1 MREVPMTIL
10 ADNLMAIS
18 SYNDGIVVEPSPVT
32 TALEQYWAE
41 RKRICD
47 ETVGQL
53 QQSSADVDAERGWDY
68 FCSYHASFLQ
78 ELLKRS
84 VKGLGA
90 PLRRL
95 WGWHFGL
102 IREARREFLRNARV
116 ELWIPFAHNPLKLVR
131 VPGRTG
137 KYDLVNWL
145 DDDGRQFELGKAIV
159 AVRWRSDDFFMIL
172 PSGAYVTFNTFNYT
186 KDGVTWNMQE
196 ALPKAFVQQLADFQ
210 LELRFAEENFATLRV
225 SWDRKNQLAYI
236 TANSHRIE
244 KAAESWRRVHIPD
257 RQKIDILRRAE
268 LFERNDLAAPRGLL
282 LTGPPGTGKTL
293 VARTLR
299 EMMNCDFQMLS
310 LADLKDEKM
319 GASGKRVREVW
330 DRARKYQ
337 PAIIFI
343 DECEGILGRRGA
355 AETDAF
361 ATDIVH
367 AFLAEW
373 DGIRSNA
380 QVWVIG
386 ATSRRDM
393 LDDAILSRFG
403 WEIELK
409 LPGED
414 DRRQI
419 LSQEVLALG
428 LAVEVPQE
436 AAELTQGMSGRDLKQ
451 LAQSVRAIAYPAE
464 PTREHFF
471 EAIGSARK
479 SHNTKVDGRAVW
491 ETLVLDGAILDRL
504 KLICALLRD
513 AERWQAQGVSIP
525 RSLLLAGPSGVG
537 KTQVA
542 RTLAN
547 ESGLTFLAATT
558 ADVKANYLGQ
568 SGNRVKLLFERARSS
583 APAILFLDEL
593 DVIAPDRAKAGGN
606 DQLTDEI
613 VGQLL
618 QEMDG
623 IHARESHV
631 FLAAATNHLE
641 RIDAAVRS
649 RFQEKLVVPLP
660 DQQARIRLLTNLL
673 TGKKISFSLNDG
685 AVLLAD
691 QTKDR
696 ALSGRDLESW
706 VQAAEQKA
714 LLRALREGGPGNFAI
729 GLEDFGEQ
737 FQH

>member
-1 MREVPMTIL
+1 M
-10 ADNLMAIS
+10 
-18 SYNDGIVVEPSPVT
+18 T

-53 QQSSADVDAERGWDY
+53 QQSSADVDAERIWDY
-68 FCSYHASFLQ
+68 FCSHHTTFLR
-78 ELLKRS
+78 EYLKRS
-84 VKGLGA
+84 VDDLGA

-102 IREARREFLRNARV
+102 IREARRAFLRNARV
-116 ELWIPFAHNPLKLVR
+116 ELWIPCSHSPLTAVR
-131 VPGRTG
+131 VPGKTG
-137 KYDLVNWL
+137 KYDVIDWP
-145 DDDGRQFELGKAIV
+145 DDDGKEYELGKPIV
-159 AVRWRSDDFFMIL
+159 AVHWQSDNLFIIP
-172 PSGAYVTFNTFNYT
+172 PSGAYVNFKSFTYT
-186 KDGVTWNMQE
+186 KNGVTWNMQE
-196 ALPKAFVQQLADFQ
+196 ALPKAFVRQLAGFQ
-210 LELRFAEENFATLRV
+210 PELQFAEERFAVLRA
-225 SWDRKNQLAYI
+225 SWNKKDQLTRA
-236 TANSHRIE
+236 TASSLRIE
-244 KAAESWRRVHIPD
+244 KAAGIWREVHIPE
-257 RQKIDILRRAE
+257 RQKLDILRRAE
-268 LFERNDLAAPRGLL
+268 LFERNDAAAPRGLL

-299 EMMNCDFQMLS
+299 EMMGCDFQMLS
-310 LADLKDEKM
+310 LADLKDQKV

-330 DRARKYQ
+330 DRARKHQ

-361 ATDIVH
+361 ATDIVQ

-373 DGIRSNA
+373 DGIRENA

-386 ATSRRDM
+386 ATNRRDM

-403 WEIELK
+403 WEIELQ
-409 LPGED
+409 LPGME

-419 LSQEVLALG
+419 LSQEVKALG
-428 LAVEVPQE
+428 LSVEVPQE
-436 AAELTQGMSGRDLKQ
+436 AAALTQGMSGRDLKQ
-451 LAQSVRAIAYPAE
+451 LAQSVRSVAYPAE
-464 PTREHFF
+464 PTQEHFLD
-471 EAIGSARK
+471 AIGAARK
-479 SHNTKVDGRAVW
+479 SRNTKVDRKAGW
-491 ETLVLDGAILDRL
+491 ETLVLDDAILDRL
-504 KLICALLRD
+504 KLVCALLRD
-513 AERWQAQGVSIP
+513 AEKWQTQGVSIP

-547 ESGLTFLAATT
+547 ESGLTFIAATT

-593 DVIAPDRAKAGGN
+593 DVIAPDRAAAGSN

-623 IHARESHV
+623 ISARDSHV
-631 FLAAATNHLE
+631 FLVAASNHLE
-641 RIDAAVRS
+641 RIDTAVRS
-649 RFQEKLVVPLP
+649 RFQEKLVIPLP
-660 DQQARIRLLTNLL
+660 DRNARTRLLANLL
-673 TGKKISFSLNDG
+673 AGKKIGFPLNDG
-685 AVLLAD
+685 AVLLAG
-691 QTKDR
+691 QTKDQ
-696 ALSGRDLESW
+696 ALSGRDLEGW

-714 LLRALREGGPGNFAI
+714 LLRALRDGGPENFAI

-737 FQH
+737 FQRQ

>member
-1 MREVPMTIL
+1 MTIL
-10 ADNLMAIS
+10 ADDIAAIS
-18 SYNDGIVVEPSPVT
+18 SYNDGIVVETSPMA
-32 TALEQYWAE
+32 TALKQYWAE

-53 QQSSADVDAERGWDY
+53 QQSPTDVDGERAWDY
-68 FCSYHASFLQ
+68 FCSNHTTFLR
-78 ELLKRS
+78 EYLKRS
-84 VKGLGA
+84 VNDMGA

-102 IREARREFLRNARV
+102 IREARRAFLRNARV
-116 ELWIPFAHNPLKLVR
+116 ELWIPFAYSPLSVVR

-137 KYDLVNWL
+137 KYDEVEWP
-145 DDDGRQFELGKAIV
+145 DDDGKQYELGKPII
-159 AVRWRSDDFFMIL
+159 AVHWGSDAFFMIL
-172 PSGAYVTFNTFNYT
+172 PSGTYVNFKTFTYT
-186 KDGVTWNMQE
+186 KNGVTWNMQE
-196 ALPKAFVQQLADFQ
+196 ALPKAFVRQLAGFQ
-210 LELRFAEENFATLRV
+210 PELRFAEERFAALRA
-225 SWDRKNQLAYI
+225 SWGKKDQLTRA
-236 TANSHRIE
+236 TTSSQRIE
-244 KAAESWRRVHIPD
+244 KAAETWRQVHIPEG
-257 RQKIDILRRAE
+257 QKLDILRRAE
-268 LFERNDLAAPRGLL
+268 LFERNDPAAPRGLL
-282 LTGPPGTGKTL
+282 LTGPPGTGKTF

-299 EMMNCDFQMLS
+299 EMMGCDFQMLS
-310 LADLKDEKM
+310 LADLKQQTV

-330 DRARKYQ
+330 DRARKHQ

-373 DGIRSNA
+373 DGIRRNA
-380 QVWVIG
+380 LVWVIG
-386 ATSRRDM
+386 ATNRRDM

-409 LPGED
+409 LPGVE

-419 LSQEVLALG
+419 LSQEVKALG
-428 LAVEVPQE
+428 LSVDVPEE
-436 AAELTQGMSGRDLKQ
+436 AAALTQGMSGRDLKQ
-451 LAQSVRAIAYPAE
+451 LAQSVRSVAYPAD
-464 PTREHFF
+464 PTHEHFLD
-471 EAIGSARK
+471 AIGAARK
-479 SHNTKVDGRAVW
+479 SHNTKVDRKAGW
-491 ETLVLDGAILDRL
+491 ETLVLDDAILDRL
-504 KLICALLRD
+504 KLVCALLRD
-513 AERWQAQGVSIP
+513 AEKWQAQGVSIP

-547 ESGLTFLAATT
+547 ESGLTFIAATT
-558 ADVKANYLGQ
+558 SDVKANYLGQ

-593 DVIAPDRAKAGGN
+593 DVIAPDRAAAGGN

-623 IHARESHV
+623 ISARDSHV
-631 FLAAATNHLE
+631 FLVAASNHLE
-641 RIDAAVRS
+641 RIDVAVRS
-649 RFQEKLVVPLP
+649 RFQEKLIIPLP
-660 DQQARIRLLTNLL
+660 DHRARIRLLANLL
-673 TGKKISFSLNDG
+673 AGKKIGFPLNDG
-685 AVLLAD
+685 AVLLAG
-691 QTKDR
+691 QTKDQ
-696 ALSGRDLESW
+696 ALSGRDLEGW

-714 LLRALREGGPGNFAI
+714 LLRALWDGGPENFAI

-737 FQH
+737 FQGQ

>member
-1 MREVPMTIL
+1 MTIL
-10 ADNLMAIS
+10 ADNIAAIS
-18 SYNDGIVVEPSPVT
+18 SYNDDIVVETSPMT
-32 TALEQYWAE
+32 TALEQYWTE
-41 RKRICD
+41 RKRFCD

-53 QQSSADVDAERGWDY
+53 QQSPADVDAERAWDY
-68 FCSYHASFLQ
+68 FCSNHTTFLR
-78 ELLKRS
+78 EYLKRS
-84 VKGLGA
+84 VNDLGA

-102 IREARREFLRNARV
+102 IREARRAFLRNARV
-116 ELWIPFAHNPLKLVR
+116 ELWIPFAYSPLTAVR
-131 VPGRTG
+131 VPGKTG
-137 KYDLVNWL
+137 KYDEVEWP
-145 DDDGRQFELGKAIV
+145 DDDGKQYGLGKPIV
-159 AVRWRSDDFFMIL
+159 AVHWGSDAFFMIL
-172 PSGAYVTFNTFNYT
+172 PSGAYVNFKTFAYT
-186 KDGVTWNMQE
+186 KNGVTWNMQE
-196 ALPKAFVQQLADFQ
+196 ALPKAFVRQLAGIQ
-210 LELRFAEENFATLRV
+210 PELRFAEERFAALRA
-225 SWDRKNQLAYI
+225 SWDKKNQLTHA
-236 TANSHRIE
+236 TASSRRIE
-244 KAAESWRRVHIPD
+244 KAAGTWSQVHIPE
-257 RQKIDILRRAE
+257 RQKLDILRRAE
-268 LFERNDLAAPRGLL
+268 LFERNDAAAPRGLL

-299 EMMNCDFQMLS
+299 EMMGCDFQMLS
-310 LADLKDEKM
+310 LADLKDQKV

-330 DRARKYQ
+330 DRARKHQ

-361 ATDIVH
+361 ATDIVQ

-373 DGIRSNA
+373 DGIRENA

-386 ATSRRDM
+386 ATNRRDM

-403 WEIELK
+403 WEIELQ
-409 LPGED
+409 LPGVEE
-414 DRRQI
+414 RRQI
-419 LSQEVLALG
+419 LSQEVKALG
-428 LAVEVPQE
+428 LSVDVPQE
-436 AAELTQGMSGRDLKQ
+436 AAALTQGMSGRDLKQ
-451 LAQSVRAIAYPAE
+451 LAQSVRSVAYPAE
-464 PTREHFF
+464 PTQEHFLD
-471 EAIGSARK
+471 AIGAARK
-479 SHNTKVDGRAVW
+479 SHNTKVDRKAGW
-491 ETLVLDGAILDRL
+491 ETLVLDDAILDRL
-504 KLICALLRD
+504 KLVCALLRD
-513 AERWQAQGVSIP
+513 AEKWQTQGVSIP

-547 ESGLTFLAATT
+547 ESGLTFIAATT

-593 DVIAPDRAKAGGN
+593 DVIAPDRAAAGSN

-623 IHARESHV
+623 ISARDSHV
-631 FLAAATNHLE
+631 FLVAASNHLE

-649 RFQEKLVVPLP
+649 RFQEKLVIPLP
-660 DQQARIRLLTNLL
+660 DYQARIRLLANLL
-673 TGKKISFSLNDG
+673 AGKKIGFPLNDG

-691 QTKDR
+691 QTKDQ
-696 ALSGRDLESW
+696 ALSGRDLEGW

-714 LLRALREGGPGNFAI
+714 LLRALRDGGPENFAI
-729 GLEDFGEQ
+729 GLEDFGRQ
-737 FQH
+737 NQGQ

>member
-1 MREVPMTIL
+1 MTIL
-10 ADNLMAIS
+10 ADDIAAIS
-18 SYNDGIVVEPSPVT
+18 SYNDGIVVETSPMT

-53 QQSSADVDAERGWDY
+53 QQSSTDVDAERAWEY
-68 FCSYHASFLQ
+68 FCSYHTPFLR
-78 ELLKRS
+78 EYLKRS
-84 VKGLGA
+84 VNDLGA

-102 IREARREFLRNARV
+102 IREARRAFLRNARV
-116 ELWIPFAHNPLKLVR
+116 ELWMPFSHSPLTAVR
-131 VPGRTG
+131 VPGKTG
-137 KYDLVNWL
+137 KYDVIDWP
-145 DDDGRQFELGKAIV
+145 DDDGKEYELGKPIV
-159 AVRWRSDDFFMIL
+159 AIHWRSDNLFIIL
-172 PSGAYVTFNTFNYT
+172 PSGAYVNFKTFIYT
-186 KDGVTWNMQE
+186 KNGVTWNMQE
-196 ALPKAFVQQLADFQ
+196 ALPKAFVRQLAGFQ
-210 LELRFAEENFATLRV
+210 PELRFAEERFAALRA
-225 SWDRKNQLAYI
+225 SWGKKDQLTRA
-236 TANSHRIE
+236 TASTRRIE
-244 KAAESWRRVHIPD
+244 KAAETWSLVHIPE
-257 RQKIDILRRAE
+257 RQKLDILRRAE
-268 LFERNDLAAPRGLL
+268 LFERNDPAAPRGLL
-282 LTGPPGTGKTL
+282 LTGPPGTGKTF
-293 VARTLR
+293 VACTLR
-299 EMMNCDFQMLS
+299 EMMACDFQMLS
-310 LADLKDEKM
+310 LADLKQQTV

-330 DRARKYQ
+330 DRARKHQ

-373 DGIRSNA
+373 DGIRGNA
-380 QVWVIG
+380 HVWVIG
-386 ATSRRDM
+386 ATNRRDM

-403 WEIELK
+403 WEIELQ
-409 LPGED
+409 LPGQED
-414 DRRQI
+414 RHEI
-419 LSQEVLALG
+419 LSQEVKALG
-428 LAVEVPQE
+428 LSVEVPEE
-436 AAELTQGMSGRDLKQ
+436 AAALTQGMSGRDLKQ
-451 LAQSVRAIAYPAE
+451 LAQSVRSVAYPAE
-464 PTREHFF
+464 PTQEHFLD
-471 EAIGSARK
+471 AIGAARK
-479 SHNTKVDGRAVW
+479 SHNTKVDRKAGW
-491 ETLVLDGAILDRL
+491 ETLVLDDAILDRL
-504 KLICALLRD
+504 KLVCALLRD
-513 AERWQAQGVSIP
+513 AEKWQTQGVSIP

-547 ESGLTFLAATT
+547 ESGLTFIAATT

-593 DVIAPDRAKAGGN
+593 DVIAPDRAAAGSN

-623 IHARESHV
+623 ISARDSHV
-631 FLAAATNHLE
+631 FLVAASNHLE

-649 RFQEKLVVPLP
+649 RFQEKIVIPLP
-660 DQQARIRLLTNLL
+660 DYQARIRLLANLL
-673 TGKKISFSLNDG
+673 AGKKIGFPLNDG

-691 QTKDR
+691 QTKDQ
-696 ALSGRDLESW
+696 ALSGRDLEGW

-714 LLRALREGGPGNFAI
+714 LLRALRDGGPENFAI
-729 GLEDFGEQ
+729 GLEDF
-737 FQH
+737 

>member
-1 MREVPMTIL
+1 MTIL
-10 ADNLMAIS
+10 ADDIAAIS
-18 SYNDGIVVEPSPVT
+18 SYNDGIVVETSPMA
-32 TALEQYWAE
+32 TALEQYWAA

-53 QQSSADVDAERGWDY
+53 QQSSTDVDAERAWDY
-68 FCSYHASFLQ
+68 FCSHHTPFLR
-78 ELLKRS
+78 EYLKRS
-84 VKGLGA
+84 VNDLGA

-102 IREARREFLRNARV
+102 IREARRAFLRNARV
-116 ELWIPFAHNPLKLVR
+116 ELWIPLAHNPMNVVR
-131 VPGRTG
+131 VPGMTG
-137 KYDLVNWL
+137 KYDVVDLP
-145 DDDGRQFELGKAIV
+145 DYDGKEYELGKPIV
-159 AVRWRSDDFFMIL
+159 AVHWRSDILFMIY
-172 PSGAYVTFNTFNYT
+172 PSGAYVNFKTFTYT
-186 KDGVTWNMQE
+186 KNGVTWNMQE
-196 ALPKAFVQQLADFQ
+196 APHKAFVQQLASFQ
-210 LELRFAEENFATLRV
+210 PELRFAEERFAALRA
-225 SWDRKNQLAYI
+225 SWDKKNQLTRA
-236 TANSHRIE
+236 TASSRRIG
-244 KAAESWRRVHIPD
+244 KVAESWSQVHIPE
-257 RQKIDILRRAE
+257 RQKLDILRRAE
-268 LFERNDLAAPRGLL
+268 LFERNDAAAPRGLL
-282 LTGPPGTGKTL
+282 LTGPPGTGKTF

-299 EMMNCDFQMLS
+299 EMMGCDFQMLS
-310 LADLKDEKM
+310 LADLKQQTV

-330 DRARKYQ
+330 DRARKHQ

-373 DGIRSNA
+373 DGIRGNA
-380 QVWVIG
+380 HVWVIG
-386 ATSRRDM
+386 ATNRRDM

-403 WEIELK
+403 WEIELQ
-409 LPGED
+409 LPGQED
-414 DRRQI
+414 RHEI
-419 LSQEVLALG
+419 LSQEVKALG
-428 LAVEVPQE
+428 LSVEVPEE
-436 AAELTQGMSGRDLKQ
+436 AAALTQGMSGRDLKQ
-451 LAQSVRAIAYPAE
+451 LAQSVRSVAYPAE
-464 PTREHFF
+464 PTQEHFLD
-471 EAIGSARK
+471 AIGAARK
-479 SHNTKVDGRAVW
+479 SHNTKVDRKAGW
-491 ETLVLDGAILDRL
+491 ETLVLDDAILDRL
-504 KLICALLRD
+504 KLVCALLRD
-513 AERWQAQGVSIP
+513 AEKWQTQGVSIP

-547 ESGLTFLAATT
+547 ESGLTFIAATT

-593 DVIAPDRAKAGGN
+593 DVIAPDRAAAGSN

-623 IHARESHV
+623 ISARDSHV
-631 FLAAATNHLE
+631 FLVAASNHLE

-649 RFQEKLVVPLP
+649 RFQEKIVIPLP
-660 DQQARIRLLTNLL
+660 DYQARIRLLANLL
-673 TGKKISFSLNDG
+673 AGKKIGFPLNDG

-691 QTKDR
+691 QTKDQ
-696 ALSGRDLESW
+696 ALSGRDLEGW

-714 LLRALREGGPGNFAI
+714 LLRALRDGGPENFAI
-729 GLEDFGEQ
+729 GLEDF
-737 FQH
+737 

>member
-1 MREVPMTIL
+1 MTIL
-10 ADNLMAIS
+10 ADDIAAIS
-18 SYNDGIVVEPSPVT
+18 SYNNGIVVETSPMA

-53 QQSSADVDAERGWDY
+53 QQSSTDVDAERAWDY
-68 FCSYHASFLQ
+68 FCSYHTPFLR
-78 ELLKRS
+78 EYLKRS
-84 VKGLGA
+84 VNDLGA

-102 IREARREFLRNARV
+102 IREARRTFLRNARV
-116 ELWIPFAHNPLKLVR
+116 ELWIPFSHSPLTAVR
-131 VPGRTG
+131 VPGKTG
-137 KYDLVNWL
+137 KYDVVDWP
-145 DDDGRQFELGKAIV
+145 DDDGKEYELGKPIV
-159 AVRWRSDDFFMIL
+159 AVHWQSDNLFIIP
-172 PSGAYVTFNTFNYT
+172 PSGAYVNFKSFTYT
-186 KDGVTWNMQE
+186 KNGVTWNMQE
-196 ALPKAFVQQLADFQ
+196 ALPKAFVRQLVGFQ
-210 LELRFAEENFATLRV
+210 HELRFAEERFAALRS
-225 SWDRKNQLAYI
+225 SWNKKDQLTRA
-236 TANSHRIE
+236 TTSSRRIE
-244 KAAESWRRVHIPD
+244 KAAETWRQVHIPEG
-257 RQKIDILRRAE
+257 QKLDILRRAE
-268 LFERNDLAAPRGLL
+268 LFERHDAAAPRGLL
-282 LTGPPGTGKTL
+282 LTGPPGTGKTF

-299 EMMNCDFQMLS
+299 EMIGCDFQMLS
-310 LADLKDEKM
+310 LADLKQQTV

-330 DRARKYQ
+330 DRARKHQ

-373 DGIRSNA
+373 DGIRGSA

-386 ATSRRDM
+386 ATNRRDM

-403 WEIELK
+403 WEIELQ
-409 LPGED
+409 LPGEE

-419 LSQEVLALG
+419 LSQEVKALG
-428 LAVEVPQE
+428 LLVEVPEE
-436 AAELTQGMSGRDLKQ
+436 AAALTQGMSGRDLKQ
-451 LAQSVRAIAYPAE
+451 LAQSVRSVAYPEE
-464 PTREHFF
+464 PAQEHFLD
-471 EAIGSARK
+471 AIGAARK
-479 SHNTKVDGRAVW
+479 SHNTKVDRKAGW
-491 ETLVLDGAILDRL
+491 ETLVLDDAILDRL
-504 KLICALLRD
+504 KLVCALLRD
-513 AERWQAQGVSIP
+513 AEKWQAQGVSIP

-547 ESGLTFLAATT
+547 ESGLTFIAATT

-583 APAILFLDEL
+583 APAIMFLDEL
-593 DVIAPDRAKAGGN
+593 DVIAPDRAAAGGN

-623 IHARESHV
+623 ISARDSHV
-631 FLAAATNHLE
+631 FLVAASNHLE

-649 RFQEKLVVPLP
+649 RFQERLVIPLP
-660 DQQARIRLLTNLL
+660 DRNARIRLLANLL
-673 TGKKISFSLNDG
+673 AGRKIGFPLNDG
-685 AVLLAD
+685 TVLLAD
-691 QTKDR
+691 QTKDQT
-696 ALSGRDLESW
+696 LSGRDLEGW

-714 LLRALREGGPGNFAI
+714 LLRALRDGGPENFAI
-729 GLEDFGEQ
+729 GLEDFGGQ
-737 FQH
+737 NQGQ

>member
-1 MREVPMTIL
+1 MTIL
-10 ADNLMAIS
+10 ADDIAAIS
-18 SYNDGIVVEPSPVT
+18 SYNDGIVVETSPMA
-32 TALEQYWAE
+32 TALEQYWAA

-53 QQSSADVDAERGWDY
+53 QQSSTDVDAERAWDY
-68 FCSYHASFLQ
+68 FCSHHTPFLR
-78 ELLKRS
+78 EYLKRS
-84 VKGLGA
+84 VNDLGA

-102 IREARREFLRNARV
+102 IREARRAFLRNARV
-116 ELWIPFAHNPLKLVR
+116 ELWIPLAHNPMNVVR
-131 VPGRTG
+131 VPGMTG
-137 KYDLVNWL
+137 KYDVVDLP
-145 DDDGRQFELGKAIV
+145 DYDGKEYELGKPIV
-159 AVRWRSDDFFMIL
+159 AVHWRSDILFMIY
-172 PSGAYVTFNTFNYT
+172 PSGAYVNFKTFTYT
-186 KDGVTWNMQE
+186 KNGVTWNMQE
-196 ALPKAFVQQLADFQ
+196 APHKAFVQQLASFQ
-210 LELRFAEENFATLRV
+210 PELRFAEERFAALRA
-225 SWDRKNQLAYI
+225 SWDKKNQLTRA
-236 TANSHRIE
+236 TASSRRIG
-244 KAAESWRRVHIPD
+244 KVAESWSQVHIPE
-257 RQKIDILRRAE
+257 RQKLDILRRAE
-268 LFERNDLAAPRGLL
+268 LFERNDAAAPRGLL
-282 LTGPPGTGKTL
+282 LTGPPGTGKTF

-299 EMMNCDFQMLS
+299 EMMGCDFQMLS
-310 LADLKDEKM
+310 LADLKQQTV

-330 DRARKYQ
+330 DRARKHQ

-373 DGIRSNA
+373 DGIRGNA

-386 ATSRRDM
+386 ATNRRDM

-403 WEIELK
+403 WEIELQ
-409 LPGED
+409 LPGVE

-419 LSQEVLALG
+419 LSQEVKALG
-428 LAVEVPQE
+428 LSVEVPEE
-436 AAELTQGMSGRDLKQ
+436 AATLTQGMSGRDLKQ
-451 LAQSVRAIAYPAE
+451 LAQSVRSVAYPAE
-464 PTREHFF
+464 PTQEHFLD
-471 EAIGSARK
+471 AIGAARK
-479 SHNTKVDGRAVW
+479 SHNTKVDRKAGW
-491 ETLVLDGAILDRL
+491 ETLVLDDAILDRL
-504 KLICALLRD
+504 KLVCALLRD
-513 AERWQAQGVSIP
+513 TEKWEAQGVSIP

-547 ESGLTFLAATT
+547 ESGLTFIAATT

-593 DVIAPDRAKAGGN
+593 DIIAPDRAATGGN

-623 IHARESHV
+623 ISARDSHV
-631 FLAAATNHLE
+631 FLVAASNHIE

-649 RFQEKLVVPLP
+649 RFQEKLVIPLP
-660 DQQARIRLLTNLL
+660 DHQARIRLLANLL
-673 TGKKISFSLNDG
+673 AGKKIGFRLNDG
-685 AVLLAD
+685 AVLLVD
-691 QTKDR
+691 QTKNQ
-696 ALSGRDLESW
+696 ALSGRDLEGW

-714 LLRALREGGPGNFAI
+714 LLRALRDGGPDNFAI
-729 GLEDFGEQ
+729 GLEDFRGQ
-737 FQH
+737 FQLQ

>member
-1 MREVPMTIL
+1 MTIL
-10 ADNLMAIS
+10 ADDIAAIS
-18 SYNDGIVVEPSPVT
+18 SYNDGIVVETSPMT
-32 TALEQYWAE
+32 TALEQYWAA

-53 QQSSADVDAERGWDY
+53 QQSSADVDAERIWDY
-68 FCSYHASFLQ
+68 FCSHHTTFLR
-78 ELLKRS
+78 EYLKRS
-84 VKGLGA
+84 VDDLGA

-102 IREARREFLRNARV
+102 IREARRAFLRNARV
-116 ELWIPFAHNPLKLVR
+116 ELWIPCSHSPLTAVR
-131 VPGRTG
+131 VPGKTG
-137 KYDLVNWL
+137 KYDVIDWP
-145 DDDGRQFELGKAIV
+145 DDDGKEYELGKPIV
-159 AVRWRSDDFFMIL
+159 AVHWQSDNLFIIP
-172 PSGAYVTFNTFNYT
+172 PSGAYVNFKSFTYT
-186 KDGVTWNMQE
+186 KNGVTWNMQE
-196 ALPKAFVQQLADFQ
+196 ALPKAFVRQLAGFQ
-210 LELRFAEENFATLRV
+210 PELQFAEERFAVLRA
-225 SWDRKNQLAYI
+225 SWNKKDQLTRA
-236 TANSHRIE
+236 TASSLRIE
-244 KAAESWRRVHIPD
+244 KAAGIWREVHIPE
-257 RQKIDILRRAE
+257 RQKLDILRRAE
-268 LFERNDLAAPRGLL
+268 LFERNDAAAPRGLL

-299 EMMNCDFQMLS
+299 EMMGCDFQMLS
-310 LADLKDEKM
+310 LADLKDQKV

-330 DRARKYQ
+330 DRARKHQ

-361 ATDIVH
+361 ATDIVQ

-373 DGIRSNA
+373 DGIRENA

-386 ATSRRDM
+386 ATNRRDM

-403 WEIELK
+403 WEIELQ
-409 LPGED
+409 LPGME

-419 LSQEVLALG
+419 LSQEVKALG
-428 LAVEVPQE
+428 LSVEVPQE
-436 AAELTQGMSGRDLKQ
+436 AAALTQGMSGRDLKQ
-451 LAQSVRAIAYPAE
+451 LAQSVRSVAYPAE
-464 PTREHFF
+464 PTQEHFLD
-471 EAIGSARK
+471 AIGAARK
-479 SHNTKVDGRAVW
+479 SRNTKVDRKAGW
-491 ETLVLDGAILDRL
+491 ETLVLDDAILDRL
-504 KLICALLRD
+504 KLVCALLRD
-513 AERWQAQGVSIP
+513 AEKWQTQGVSIP

-547 ESGLTFLAATT
+547 ESGLTFIAATT

-593 DVIAPDRAKAGGN
+593 DVIAPDRAAAGSN

-623 IHARESHV
+623 ISARDSHV
-631 FLAAATNHLE
+631 FLVAASNHLE
-641 RIDAAVRS
+641 RIDTAVRS
-649 RFQEKLVVPLP
+649 RFQEKLVIPLP
-660 DQQARIRLLTNLL
+660 DRNARTRLLANLL
-673 TGKKISFSLNDG
+673 AGKKIGFPLNDG
-685 AVLLAD
+685 AVLLAG
-691 QTKDR
+691 QTKDQ
-696 ALSGRDLESW
+696 ALSGRDLEGW

-714 LLRALREGGPGNFAI
+714 LLRALRDGGPENFAI

-737 FQH
+737 FQRQ

>member
-1 MREVPMTIL
+1 MTIL
-10 ADNLMAIS
+10 ADDIAAIS
-18 SYNDGIVVEPSPVT
+18 SYNDGIVVETSPMA

-53 QQSSADVDAERGWDY
+53 QQSSTDVDAERAWDY
-68 FCSYHASFLQ
+68 FCTYHTTFLR
-78 ELLKRS
+78 EYLKRS
-84 VKGLGA
+84 VNDLGA

-102 IREARREFLRNARV
+102 IREARRAFLRNARV
-116 ELWIPFAHNPLKLVR
+116 ELWIPFSHSPLTAVR
-131 VPGRTG
+131 VPGKTG
-137 KYDLVNWL
+137 KYDVIDWP
-145 DDDGRQFELGKAIV
+145 DDDGKEYELGKPIV
-159 AVRWRSDDFFMIL
+159 AVHWQSDNLFIIP
-172 PSGAYVTFNTFNYT
+172 PSGAYVNFKSFTYT
-186 KDGVTWNMQE
+186 KNGVTWNMQE
-196 ALPKAFVQQLADFQ
+196 ALPKAFVRQLAGFQ
-210 LELRFAEENFATLRV
+210 PELQFAEERFAVLRA
-225 SWDRKNQLAYI
+225 SWNKKDQLTRA
-236 TANSHRIE
+236 TASSLRIE
-244 KAAESWRRVHIPD
+244 KAAGIWREVHIPE
-257 RQKIDILRRAE
+257 RQKLDILRRAE
-268 LFERNDLAAPRGLL
+268 LFERNDAAAPRGLL

-299 EMMNCDFQMLS
+299 EMMGCDFQMLS
-310 LADLKDEKM
+310 LADLKDQKV

-330 DRARKYQ
+330 DRARKHQ

-361 ATDIVH
+361 ATDIVQ

-373 DGIRSNA
+373 DGIRENA

-386 ATSRRDM
+386 ATNRRDM

-403 WEIELK
+403 WEIELQ
-409 LPGED
+409 LPGME

-419 LSQEVLALG
+419 LSQEVKALG
-428 LAVEVPQE
+428 LSVEVPQE
-436 AAELTQGMSGRDLKQ
+436 AAALTQGMSGRDLKQ
-451 LAQSVRAIAYPAE
+451 LAQSVRSVAYPAE
-464 PTREHFF
+464 PTQEHFLD
-471 EAIGSARK
+471 AIGAARK
-479 SHNTKVDGRAVW
+479 SRNTKVDRKAGW
-491 ETLVLDGAILDRL
+491 ETLVLDDAILDRL
-504 KLICALLRD
+504 KLVCALLRD
-513 AERWQAQGVSIP
+513 AEKWQTQGVSIP

-547 ESGLTFLAATT
+547 ESGLTFIAATT

-593 DVIAPDRAKAGGN
+593 DVIAPDRAAAGSN

-623 IHARESHV
+623 ISARDSHV
-631 FLAAATNHLE
+631 FLVAASNHLE
-641 RIDAAVRS
+641 RIDTAVRS
-649 RFQEKLVVPLP
+649 RFQEKLVIPLP
-660 DQQARIRLLTNLL
+660 DRNARTRLLANLL
-673 TGKKISFSLNDG
+673 AGKKIGFPLNDG
-685 AVLLAD
+685 AVLLAG
-691 QTKDR
+691 QTKDQ
-696 ALSGRDLESW
+696 ALSGRDLEGW

-714 LLRALREGGPGNFAI
+714 LLRALRDGGPENFAI

-737 FQH
+737 FQRQ

>member
-1 MREVPMTIL
+1 MTIL
-10 ADNLMAIS
+10 ADDIAAIS
-18 SYNDGIVVEPSPVT
+18 SYNDGIVVETSPMT
-32 TALEQYWAE
+32 TALEQYWAA

-53 QQSSADVDAERGWDY
+53 QQSSADVDAECAWDY
-68 FCSYHASFLQ
+68 FCAYHTTFLR
-78 ELLKRS
+78 EYLKRS
-84 VKGLGA
+84 VNDLGA

-102 IREARREFLRNARV
+102 IREARRAFLKNARV
-116 ELWIPFAHNPLKLVR
+116 ELWIPLAHNPMNV
-131 VPGRTG
+131 VSIPGMTG
-137 KYDLVNWL
+137 KYDVVDLP
-145 DDDGRQFELGKAIV
+145 DYDGKEYELGKPIV
-159 AVRWRSDDFFMIL
+159 AVHWRSDNFFMIY
-172 PSGAYVTFNTFNYT
+172 PSGAYVNFKTFTYT
-186 KDGVTWNMQE
+186 KNGVTWNMQE
-196 ALPKAFVQQLADFQ
+196 ALPKAFVRQLAGIQ
-210 LELRFAEENFATLRV
+210 PELRFAEERFAALRA
-225 SWDRKNQLAYI
+225 SWDKKNQLTHA
-236 TANSHRIE
+236 TASSRRIE
-244 KAAESWRRVHIPD
+244 KAAESWSHVHIPE
-257 RQKIDILRRAE
+257 RQKIDILHRAE
-268 LFERNDLAAPRGLL
+268 LFERNDAAAPRGLL

-299 EMMNCDFQMLS
+299 EMIGCDFQMLS
-310 LADLKDEKM
+310 LADLKQQTV

-330 DRARKYQ
+330 DLARKHQ

-373 DGIRSNA
+373 DGIRGSA

-386 ATSRRDM
+386 ATNRRDM

-403 WEIELK
+403 WEIELQ
-409 LPGED
+409 LPGEE

-419 LSQEVLALG
+419 LSQEVKALG
-428 LAVEVPQE
+428 LSVEVPLE
-436 AAELTQGMSGRDLKQ
+436 AAALTQGMSGRDLKQ
-451 LAQSVRAIAYPAE
+451 LAQSVRSIAYPAE
-464 PTREHFF
+464 PTQEHFLD
-471 EAIGSARK
+471 AIGAARK
-479 SHNTKVDGRAVW
+479 SHNTKVDRKAGW
-491 ETLVLDGAILDRL
+491 ETLVLDDAILDRL
-504 KLICALLRD
+504 KLVCALLRD
-513 AERWQAQGVSIP
+513 AEKWQAQGVSIP

-547 ESGLTFLAATT
+547 ESGLTFIAATT

-583 APAILFLDEL
+583 APAILFVDEL
-593 DVIAPDRAKAGGN
+593 DVIAPDRAATGGN

-623 IHARESHV
+623 ISARDSHV
-631 FLAAATNHLE
+631 FLVAASNYLE

-649 RFQEKLVVPLP
+649 RFQEKLIIPLP
-660 DQQARIRLLTNLL
+660 DHQARVRLLANLL
-673 TGKKISFSLNDG
+673 AGKKIGFPLNDG

-691 QTKDR
+691 QTKDQ
-696 ALSGRDLESW
+696 ALSGRDLEGW

-714 LLRALREGGPGNFAI
+714 LLRALRDGGPENFSI
-729 GLEDFGEQ
+729 GLEDFGGQ
-737 FQH
+737 FQRQ

>member
-1 MREVPMTIL
+1 MTIL
-10 ADNLMAIS
+10 ADDIAAIS
-18 SYNDGIVVEPSPVT
+18 SYNDGIVVETSPMA
-32 TALEQYWAE
+32 TALEQYWEA

-53 QQSSADVDAERGWDY
+53 QQSSADVDAERAWDY
-68 FCSYHASFLQ
+68 FCSHHTTFLR
-78 ELLKRS
+78 EYLKRS
-84 VKGLGA
+84 VDDLGA

-102 IREARREFLRNARV
+102 IREARRAFLRNARV
-116 ELWIPFAHNPLKLVR
+116 ELWIPFSHSPLTAVR
-131 VPGRTG
+131 VPGKTG
-137 KYDLVNWL
+137 KYDVIDWPS
-145 DDDGRQFELGKAIV
+145 DDGKEYELGKPIV
-159 AVRWRSDDFFMIL
+159 AVHWRSDNLFIIL
-172 PSGAYVTFNTFNYT
+172 QSGAYVNFKTFTYT
-186 KDGVTWNMQE
+186 KNGVSWNMQE
-196 ALPKAFVQQLADFQ
+196 APHKAFAQQLAGIQ
-210 LELRFAEENFATLRV
+210 PQLRFAEERFAALRA
-225 SWDRKNQLAYI
+225 SWNKKDQLTRA
-236 TANSHRIE
+236 TASSQRIE
-244 KAAESWRRVHIPD
+244 KAAESWSGVHIPE
-257 RQKIDILRRAE
+257 RQKLDLLRRAE
-268 LFERNDLAAPRGLL
+268 LFERNDRAAPRGLL
-282 LTGPPGTGKTL
+282 LTGPPGSGKTF

-299 EMMNCDFQMLS
+299 EMMGCDFQMLS
-310 LADLKDEKM
+310 LADLKQQTV

-330 DRARKYQ
+330 DRARKHQ

-373 DGIRSNA
+373 DGIRGNA

-386 ATSRRDM
+386 ATNRRDM

-403 WEIELK
+403 WEIELQ
-409 LPGED
+409 LPGVE

-419 LSQEVLALG
+419 LSQEVKALG
-428 LAVEVPQE
+428 LSVDAPQE
-436 AAELTQGMSGRDLKQ
+436 AAALTQGMSGRDLKQ
-451 LAQSVRAIAYPAE
+451 LAQSVRSVAYPAE
-464 PTREHFF
+464 PTQEHFLD
-471 EAIGSARK
+471 AIGAARK
-479 SHNTKVDGRAVW
+479 SHNTKVDRKAGW
-491 ETLVLDGAILDRL
+491 ETLVLDDAILDRL
-504 KLICALLRD
+504 KLVCALLRD
-513 AERWQAQGVSIP
+513 AEKWQAQGVSIP

-547 ESGLTFLAATT
+547 ESGLTFIAATT

-593 DVIAPDRAKAGGN
+593 DVIAPDRASVGGN

-623 IHARESHV
+623 ISARDNHV
-631 FLAAATNHLE
+631 FLVAASNHLE
-641 RIDAAVRS
+641 RIDASVRS
-649 RFQEKLVVPLP
+649 RFQERLVIPLP
-660 DQQARIRLLTNLL
+660 DRNARIRLLANLL
-673 TGKKISFSLNDG
+673 AGKKIGFPLNDG

-691 QTKDR
+691 QTKDQ
-696 ALSGRDLESW
+696 ASSGRDLEGW

-714 LLRALREGGPGNFAI
+714 LLRALRDGGPENFAI
-729 GLEDFGEQ
+729 GLEDFWGW
-737 FQH
+737 FQMQ

>member
-1 MREVPMTIL
+1 MIIL
-10 ADNLMAIS
+10 ADPFTAIP
-18 SYNDGIVVEPSPVT
+18 SYNDGIVVEPSPMT

-41 RKRICD
+41 RRQIY
-47 ETVGQL
+47 EEAVGRL
-53 QQSSADVDAERGWDY
+53 QQSFAENDAEHVWIN
-68 FCSYHASFLQ
+68 FCLSKTGFLQ
-78 ELLKRS
+78 RLLKRS
-84 VKGLGA
+84 MAELGV
-90 PLRRL
+90 PLRQL
-95 WGWHFGL
+95 WGWNFGI
-102 IREARREFLRNARV
+102 IREAKRTFLREARV
-116 ELWIPFAHNPLKLVR
+116 EVWIPFAHSPLRFVR
-131 VPGRTG
+131 TPGRKGEFDLIDSPDSDG
-137 KYDLVNWL
+137 KE
-145 DDDGRQFELGKAIV
+145 FELGRAVVIV
-159 AVRWRSDDFFMIL
+159 GWRTDDLFVIL
-172 PSGAYVTFNTFNYT
+172 PSRNYVTFRSFKCI

-196 ALPKAFVQQLADFQ
+196 ALPKVFAQELAAFQV
-210 LELRFAEENFATLRV
+210 ELRFAEESFAPLRA
-225 SWDRKNQLAYI
+225 SWDKKEQLTRAS
-236 TANSHRIE
+236 ANLCRIDG
-244 KAAESWRRVHIPD
+244 AAEAWRRVYIPE
-257 RQKIDILRRAE
+257 RQKLDILRRAE
-268 LFERNDLAAPRGLL
+268 LFEKNDPAAPRGLL

-299 EMMNCDFQMLS
+299 DTMGCDFQMLS
-310 LADLKDEKM
+310 LADLKEQKV

-330 DRARKYQ
+330 DRARTHQ

-361 ATDIVH
+361 ATDIVQ

-373 DGIRSNA
+373 DGIRGNA

-386 ATSRRDM
+386 ATNRRDM

-403 WEIELK
+403 WEVELK

-419 LSQEVLALG
+419 LSQEVQALG
-428 LAVEVPQE
+428 PLMEAPQE
-436 AAELTQGMSGRDLKQ
+436 AAVLTQGMSGRDLKQ
-451 LAQSVRAIAYPAE
+451 LAISVRAIAYPAE
-464 PTREHFF
+464 PTRERFL
-471 EAIGSARK
+471 EAISAARK
-479 SHNTKVDGRAVW
+479 SHNTKVDGKAGW
-491 ETLVLDGAILDRL
+491 ETLVLDDAILDRL

-513 AERWQAQGVSIP
+513 AEKWQAQGVSIP

-547 ESGLTFLAATT
+547 ESGLTFLSATT

-593 DVIAPDRAKAGGN
+593 DVIAPDRATAGGN

-623 IHARESHV
+623 INVRESHV
-631 FLAAATNHLE
+631 FLVAASNRLE

-649 RFQEKLVVPLP
+649 RFQEKLVIPLP
-660 DQQARIRLLTNLL
+660 DRNARIRLLTNML
-673 TGKKISFSLNDG
+673 TGKKIGFPLKDG
-685 AVLLAD
+685 AGLLAD

-696 ALSGRDLESW
+696 ALSGRDLEAW

-714 LLRALREGGPGNFAI
+714 LLRALQDGGPENFEI
-729 GLEDFGEQ
+729 RTEDFDKQ
-737 FQH
+737 FQMR

>member
-1 MREVPMTIL
+1 MTIL
-10 ADNLMAIS
+10 ADDIAAIS
-18 SYNDGIVVEPSPVT
+18 SYNDGIVVETSPMA
-32 TALEQYWAE
+32 TALEQYWEA

-53 QQSSADVDAERGWDY
+53 QQSSADVDAERAWDY
-68 FCSYHASFLQ
+68 FCSDHTTFLR
-78 ELLKRS
+78 EYLKRS
-84 VKGLGA
+84 VDDLGA

-102 IREARREFLRNARV
+102 IREARRAFLRNARV
-116 ELWIPFAHNPLKLVR
+116 ELWIPFSHSPLTAVR
-131 VPGRTG
+131 VPGKTG
-137 KYDLVNWL
+137 KYDVIDWPS
-145 DDDGRQFELGKAIV
+145 DDGKEYELGKPIV
-159 AVRWRSDDFFMIL
+159 AVHWRSDNLFIIL
-172 PSGAYVTFNTFNYT
+172 QSGAYVNFKTFTYT
-186 KDGVTWNMQE
+186 KNGVSWNMQE
-196 ALPKAFVQQLADFQ
+196 APHKAFAQQLAGIQ
-210 LELRFAEENFATLRV
+210 PQLRFAEERFAALRA
-225 SWDRKNQLAYI
+225 SWNKKDQLTRA
-236 TANSHRIE
+236 TASSQRIE
-244 KAAESWRRVHIPD
+244 KAAESWSGVHIPE
-257 RQKIDILRRAE
+257 RQKLDLLRRAE
-268 LFERNDLAAPRGLL
+268 LFERNDRAAPRGLL
-282 LTGPPGTGKTL
+282 LTGPPGSGKTF

-299 EMMNCDFQMLS
+299 EMMGCDFQMLS
-310 LADLKDEKM
+310 LADLKQQTV

-330 DRARKYQ
+330 DRARKHQ

-373 DGIRSNA
+373 DGIRGNA

-386 ATSRRDM
+386 ATNRRDM

-403 WEIELK
+403 WEIELQ
-409 LPGED
+409 LPGVE

-419 LSQEVLALG
+419 LSQEVKALG
-428 LAVEVPQE
+428 LSVEVPEE
-436 AAELTQGMSGRDLKQ
+436 AAALTQGMSGRDLKQ
-451 LAQSVRAIAYPAE
+451 LAQSVRSVAYPAE
-464 PTREHFF
+464 PTQEHFLD
-471 EAIGSARK
+471 AIGAARK
-479 SHNTKVDGRAVW
+479 SHNTKVDRKAGW
-491 ETLVLDGAILDRL
+491 ETLVLDDAILDRL
-504 KLICALLRD
+504 KLVCALLRD
-513 AERWQAQGVSIP
+513 AEKWLAQGVSIP

-547 ESGLTFLAATT
+547 ESGLTFIAATT

-593 DVIAPDRAKAGGN
+593 DVIAPDRATTGGN

-623 IHARESHV
+623 ISARDSHV
-631 FLAAATNHLE
+631 FLVAASNHLE

-649 RFQEKLVVPLP
+649 RFQEKLVIPLP
-660 DQQARIRLLTNLL
+660 NHQARVRLLANLL
-673 TGKKISFSLNDG
+673 AGKKIGFSLNDG

-691 QTKDR
+691 QTKDQ
-696 ALSGRDLESW
+696 ALSGRDLEGW

-714 LLRALREGGPGNFAI
+714 LLRALRDGGLDTFAI
-729 GLEDFGEQ
+729 GLEDFGIQ
-737 FQH
+737 I

>member
-1 MREVPMTIL
+1 MTIM
-10 ADNLMAIS
+10 ADDIAAIS
-18 SYNDGIVVEPSPVT
+18 SYNGGIVVETSPMA

-41 RKRICD
+41 RRRICD

-53 QQSSADVDAERGWDY
+53 QQSSTDVDAERAWDY
-68 FCSYHASFLQ
+68 FCSNHTPFLR
-78 ELLKRS
+78 EYLKRS
-84 VKGLGA
+84 VNDLGA

-102 IREARREFLRNARV
+102 TREARRAFLRHARV
-116 ELWIPFAHNPLKLVR
+116 ELWIPLAHNPMNVVR
-131 VPGRTG
+131 VPGMIG
-137 KYDLVNWL
+137 KYDVVDLP
-145 DDDGRQFELGKAIV
+145 DYDGKEYELGKPIV
-159 AVRWRSDDFFMIL
+159 AVHWCSDNLFMIY
-172 PSGAYVTFNTFNYT
+172 PSGAYVNFKTFTYT
-186 KDGVTWNMQE
+186 KNGVIWNMQE
-196 ALPKAFVQQLADFQ
+196 ALPKAFVRQLAGFQ
-210 LELRFAEENFATLRV
+210 PELRFAEERFAALRA
-225 SWDRKNQLAYI
+225 SWDKKKQLTRA
-236 TANSHRIE
+236 TASSRRIE
-244 KAAESWRRVHIPD
+244 KAAETWSQVHIPEH
-257 RQKIDILRRAE
+257 QKLDILRRAE
-268 LFERNDLAAPRGLL
+268 LFERNDAAAPRGLL
-282 LTGPPGTGKTL
+282 LTGPPGTGKTF

-299 EMMNCDFQMLS
+299 EMMGCDFQMLS
-310 LADLKDEKM
+310 LADLKQQTV

-330 DRARKYQ
+330 DRARKHQ

-373 DGIRSNA
+373 DGIRGNA

-386 ATSRRDM
+386 ATNRRDM

-403 WEIELK
+403 WEIELQ
-409 LPGED
+409 LPGVE

-419 LSQEVLALG
+419 LSQEVKALG
-428 LAVEVPQE
+428 LSVEVPQE
-436 AAELTQGMSGRDLKQ
+436 AASLTQGMSGRDLKQ
-451 LAQSVRAIAYPAE
+451 LAQSVRSVAYPAE
-464 PTREHFF
+464 PTQAHFLD
-471 EAIGSARK
+471 AIGAARK
-479 SHNTKVDGRAVW
+479 SHNTKVDRKAGW
-491 ETLVLDGAILDRL
+491 ETLVLDDAILDRL
-504 KLICALLRD
+504 KLVCALLRD
-513 AERWQAQGVSIP
+513 AEKWQAQGVSIP

-547 ESGLTFLAATT
+547 ESGLTFIAATT

-593 DVIAPDRAKAGGN
+593 DVIASDRAAAGN

-623 IHARESHV
+623 ISAHDSHV
-631 FLAAATNHLE
+631 FLVATSNHLE
-641 RIDAAVRS
+641 RIDVAVRS
-649 RFQEKLVVPLP
+649 RFQEKLIIPLP
-660 DQQARIRLLTNLL
+660 NHQARVRLLANLL
-673 TGKKISFSLNDG
+673 TGKNIDFPLNDG

-691 QTKDR
+691 QVKDR
-696 ALSGRDLESW
+696 ALSGRDLEGW

-714 LLRALREGGPGNFAI
+714 LLRALQDGGPENFAI

-737 FQH
+737 FQMQ